1 MTQPNDRILNWIGP
15 DGVDYDYTGTRPDAS
30 YMNDIVDTELGRMT
44 IREYLETVKRKYAKD
59 AINSAGVGQAIIL
72 NTNERSK

>member
-1 MTQPNDRILNWIGP
+1 MATRIWSTQIQMGISIVTHPNDRILNWIGP

-44 IREYLETVKRKYAKD
+44 IREYLETVKQKFG
-59 AINSAGVGQAIIL
+59 NESIL
-72 NTNERSK
+72 